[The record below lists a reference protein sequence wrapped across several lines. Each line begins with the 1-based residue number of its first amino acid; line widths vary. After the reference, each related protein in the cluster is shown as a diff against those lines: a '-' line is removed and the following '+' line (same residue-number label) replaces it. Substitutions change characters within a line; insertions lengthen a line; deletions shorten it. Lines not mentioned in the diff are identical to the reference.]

1 MMTFLANLHRH
12 TTACRS
18 FAFFTLVSGP
28 AIALFITFICMN
40 YSGSP
45 STHLVSAARA
55 VIDGAPVGKLM
66 VCTEEPQSTTPPTLI
81 ESPCVREAV
90 DESIVTAKWDSN
102 FRMVYAM
109 LALLSSV
116 IWCLVSATR
125 ANIFK
130 DAKPPT
136 R

>member
-45 STHLVSAARA
+45 SAHLVSAARA
-55 VIDGAPVGKLM
+55 VIDGAPVGKWYVPKSHNPRLPD
-66 VCTEEPQSTTPPTLI
+66 TYRISLR
-81 ESPCVREAV
+81 SRGG
-90 DESIVTAKWDSN
+90 
-102 FRMVYAM
+102 R
-109 LALLSSV
+109 
-116 IWCLVSATR
+116 
-125 ANIFK
+125 
-130 DAKPPT
+130 
-136 R
+136 

>member
-45 STHLVSAARA
+45 SAHLVSAARA

-81 ESPCVREAV
+81 ESPCR
-90 DESIVTAKWDSN
+90 SRGGSMN
-102 FRMVYAM
+102 Q
-109 LALLSSV
+109 
-116 IWCLVSATR
+116 
-125 ANIFK
+125 
-130 DAKPPT
+130 
-136 R
+136 